1 MSYTLYLQQTPT
13 VGTKVP
19 FPSLAKGNYP
29 LNEVII
35 NAFLNLMQL
44 TGNLDTDALLD
55 EKMFDKIWLKA
66 EMTIFIIIFLHIQP
80 L

>member
-35 NAFLNLMQL
+35 NAFLNL
-44 TGNLDTDALLD
+44 DAINR
-55 EKMFDKIWLKA
+55 EFGYRC
-66 EMTIFIIIFLHIQP
+66 IIR
-80 L
+80 

>member
-44 TGNLDTDALLD
+44 TREFGYRC
-55 EKMFDKIWLKA
+55 
-66 EMTIFIIIFLHIQP
+66 IIR
-80 L
+80 

>member
-55 EKMFDKIWLKA
+55 EKCLIRFGLRLK
-66 EMTIFIIIFLHIQP
+66 
-80 L
+80 